1 MIIHKK
7 KFKSQD
13 RAGLTATMEAIS
25 PQELLDLLESKD
37 YSGVIDR
44 KDGCIFSKA
53 EMNQLLDRSDLS
65 WEKLAANK
73 ENSKKKT
80 SKKPQREVFSVVDT
94 EGMDNNIGSIRN

>member
-25 PQELLDLLESKD
+25 PHELLDLLESKD
-37 YSGVIDR
+37 YCGVIDR
-44 KDGCIFSKA
+44 EGSAIFTKA

-65 WEKLAANK
+65 WEKLANK
-73 ENSKKKT
+73 ENSKKKPT
-80 SKKPQREVFSVVDT
+80 KKSQRELFSVVDT
-94 EGMDNNIGSIRN
+94 EGTQNMMGSIRN